1 MIFSRRSKLSDF
13 HTGETFSFTPLTNLI
28 PSTRFGV
35 NNCASVHSYK
45 ELFTHTQN
53 GSKKWHRTEFYF
65 FRCFARFIPA
75 CTRKIKPLT
84 LFTRFRQLVPLLD
97 RALPADVSSVL
108 GERFL
113 GFAQHMLHLATGW
126 RENIAS
132 GFQRLQDVR
141 DALEHLEKG
150 KEWDLRRS
158 GSEYHTLVS
167 NAFDTVESCSVT
179 LEARVQEWPDLQ
191 ELRLVHDKLQT
202 LRQELSAK
210 LSMPCTAFP
219 EADARR
225 RVTSW
230 AAQIASCTSLLSSMS
245 SLSAALKPSVKLLIS
260 ETSSLGIAFDAWLMQ
275 RPENTTVA
283 DDGSFRSLLDKLIV
297 RSLLGIQRVQKT
309 TGSELEEEKAW
320 TEAMEDMIM
329 MGNSLKTGSLRLCL
343 RRVEAVLSSVAGL
356 GDAPLMLTGAQD
368 AALVR
373 ACFDHFS

>member
-1 MIFSRRSKLSDF
+1 MRKNISVS
-13 HTGETFSFTPLTNLI
+13 LTQK
-28 PSTRFGV
+28 T
-35 NNCASVHSYK
+35 K
-45 ELFTHTQN
+45 
-53 GSKKWHRTEFYF
+53 
-65 FRCFARFIPA
+65 
-75 CTRKIKPLT
+75 
-84 LFTRFRQLVPLLD
+84 
-97 RALPADVSSVL
+97 
-108 GERFL
+108 
-113 GFAQHMLHLATGW
+113 
-126 RENIAS
+126 
-132 GFQRLQDVR
+132 
-141 DALEHLEKG
+141 
-150 KEWDLRRS
+150 
-158 GSEYHTLVS
+158 
-167 NAFDTVESCSVT
+167 
-179 LEARVQEWPDLQ
+179 
-191 ELRLVHDKLQT
+191 
-202 LRQELSAK
+202 AK
-210 LSMPCTAFP
+210 LSMPSTAFP

-373 ACFDHFS
+373 ACFFS